1 MASQALTQNRDE
13 IDPPAEPVELTQ
25 MREQAG
31 SASRLLKAMGSENRL
46 LILCILCEGEL
57 SVGQINQR
65 INLAQSAVSQHLA
78 VLRRD
83 QLVTTRKQSQ
93 TVFYRLKSG
102 VVAKIIQLLHNEF
115 CAPAVTIEAKP

>member
-1 MASQALTQNRDE
+1 MTTLVQEVETEVADE
-13 IDPPAEPVELTQ
+13 SPELAQ

-31 SASRLLKAMGSENRL
+31 AASKLLKAMGSENRL

-83 QLVTTRKQSQ
+83 DLVATRKQAQ
-93 TVFYRLKSG
+93 TVYYRLKSG
-102 VVAKIIQLLHNEF
+102 VVEEIIKLLHGEF
-115 CAPAVTIEAKP
+115 CDLAPTSESK